1 MSLAES
7 HPVEV
12 GKGQLPKKAQ
22 DSAYLRLA
30 DVNLQVQVATR
41 REWTPGELYGLL
53 ADMGAEIV
61 QKRGRN
67 NPHYGCDALTL
78 NECNSLVDMLI
89 AHRRTQQE
97 DSK

>member
-1 MSLAES
+1 MT
-7 HPVEV
+7 
-12 GKGQLPKKAQ
+12 KQYQ
-22 DSAYLRLA
+22 DSAHIRLA

-41 REWTPGELYGLL
+41 KQWTPGELYGLL

-67 NPHYGCDALTL
+67 NPHYGSDALTL

-89 AHRRTQQE
+89 AHRKTQQE
-97 DSK
+97 DTK

>member
-12 GKGQLPKKAQ
+12 GKGRLPKKAQ
-22 DSAYLRLA
+22 DAAYIRLA

-41 REWTPGELYGLL
+41 RQWTPGELYGLL

-61 QKRGRN
+61 QKRCRN
-67 NPHYGCDALTL
+67 NPHYGSDALTL
-78 NECNSLVDMLI
+78 DECNSLVDMLI
-89 AHRRTQQE
+89 AHRKTQQE
-97 DSK
+97 DTK

>member
-7 HPVEV
+7 NPVEI
-12 GKGQLPKKAQ
+12 GKGRLPKKAQ
-22 DSAYLRLA
+22 DAAYIRLA
-30 DVNLQVQVATR
+30 DVNLQVTVATR
-41 REWTPGELYGLL
+41 RQWTPGELYGLL

-67 NPHYGCDALTL
+67 NPNYGSDALTL